1 MVKRSKRL
9 RLSRGKFHH
18 TLKKPPKRRQS
29 CTPSAYV
36 FLRLINVLKK
46 VRCVFFCL
54 KRVLIKALHLFTL
67 VRLDFRIQSEAAVNS
82 PAFLIFKPLKAV
94 VTAFEISGS
103 FRIEQP
109 IAEAGELVLTRP
121 DSSNTLR
128 FPGKCSPGILHP
140 DCLAFTKA
148 GDCILRFRMKVI

>member
-1 MVKRSKRL
+1 MGQQKQIRSFDRSFEASRSDPRPTKTLKKTHKMVKRSKRL

-82 PAFLIFKPLKAV
+82 PAFLIFKPCKAV

-109 IAEAGELVLTRP
+109 IASR
-121 DSSNTLR
+121 
-128 FPGKCSPGILHP
+128 
-140 DCLAFTKA
+140 
-148 GDCILRFRMKVI
+148 